1 MKNNQTKEKLL
12 AEIGRLK
19 KELKKNK
26 KYGLVWDSEREPEK
40 VVEMCKEKFPVLKE
54 VKVKEIITDKN
65 KPINL
70 LIEGDNYHTLSV
82 LNYTH
87 KKKIDVIYIDP
98 PYNTGNKDFIYN
110 DHYIDREDSYRHSK
124 WLSFIEKRLR
134 LAKNLLKNDGLI
146 FISIGEDELAQLKI
160 VCNDIFGEK
169 NYITNFI
176 WEKTQHFGRQK
187 VNFYSNVDYILCYA
201 KQLNNSKI
209 KELLVERIKE
219 EHEDAP
225 LYNASNPTNTL
236 TFPPKTV
243 TFNISDGEYTE
254 TTDDKYELL
263 SKAIV
268 KKGKNRN
275 EIILKFKS
283 RWSQKRV
290 EEEVLKGTTFW
301 IKSSNFAIRAIYG
314 NGKTSNDSPKQILF
328 TNANNEFCA
337 KSRFGQKV
345 GVNEEASNELYQMIG
360 AQNIFEYPKPR
371 TLVEYLVSL
380 FFDYYK
386 KTYQRDLTIL
396 DFFAGSGTTGHAIL
410 NLNKLDQGNRTFILC
425 TNNEENIC
433 SDICYPRI
441 RKAINGYKSIAGLGG
456 NLKYFKTDFVDYK
469 EPTDKNKIRLTEEAI
484 EMLCVKEGTFE
495 EIENRVGFKIFKN
508 SEHYSGIIFDQ
519 LAIKEFKKAISNIR
533 GKFSVYVFSLGD
545 DSFDEEFEDVKQKI
559 KLSPI
564 PEAILKV
571 YRKIFK

>member
-19 KELKKNK
+19 KELKKKK

-70 LIEGDNYHTLSV
+70 LIEGDNYHALSV

-201 KQLNNSKI
+201 KQLNNLKI

>member
-201 KQLNNSKI
+201 KQLNNLKI